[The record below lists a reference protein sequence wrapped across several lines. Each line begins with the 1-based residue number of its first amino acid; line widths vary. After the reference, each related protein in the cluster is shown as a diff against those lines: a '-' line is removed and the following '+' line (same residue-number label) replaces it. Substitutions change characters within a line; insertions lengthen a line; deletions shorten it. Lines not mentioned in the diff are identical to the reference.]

1 MKKTKRIPSK
11 RKISP
16 IYMEVVPIDG
26 GFALSLD
33 GEVLLTND
41 GIPIVHPAAGL
52 IDHIVSEFDGNGDI
66 TVTKLRIVAPRF
78 FGAFALFSIQKKWIE
93 TGKDDLTLAF
103 EEKCLNDP
111 ALHTVAGPEQ
121 VDQLA
126 RWEPLSRWLGEKV
139 VKLRGHAEYIRYHGA
154 TESDDTDYAEDPSDR
169 EEAAELLVKVRDCYH
184 ALSPE
189 QKCVVMYLHA
199 IHRGPVLFPLGLVL
213 GKCNEVEYALGVM
226 AGEAILT
233 GIFGDVTDK
242 DHREAFEGLRTDA
255 RTALEYIRYY
265 REGIPSQ
272 RLTEMI
278 AMGESARQ
286 EFKATLRWN
295 LRSERTDDAV
305 TYACVK
311 TVAAFLNS
319 EGGRLL
325 IGVAD
330 NGDIVGIEK
339 DAFDNY
345 DKFQLHLMNTLKHH
359 IGEAAAADVTVE
371 LIQAAGNRTVCL
383 VNCLKSATPVYCRPK
398 NGEEHFYVRTG
409 PGTTQL
415 PPREMVTYLTNHFH
429 VGTTPFHK

>member
-1 MKKTKRIPSK
+1 
-11 RKISP
+11 
-16 IYMEVVPIDG
+16 
-26 GFALSLD
+26 
-33 GEVLLTND
+33 
-41 GIPIVHPAAGL
+41 
-52 IDHIVSEFDGNGDI
+52 
-66 TVTKLRIVAPRF
+66 
-78 FGAFALFSIQKKWIE
+78 
-93 TGKDDLTLAF
+93 
-103 EEKCLNDP
+103 
-111 ALHTVAGPEQ
+111 
-121 VDQLA
+121 
-126 RWEPLSRWLGEKV
+126 
-139 VKLRGHAEYIRYHGA
+139 
-154 TESDDTDYAEDPSDR
+154 
-169 EEAAELLVKVRDCYH
+169 
-184 ALSPE
+184 
-189 QKCVVMYLHA
+189 
-199 IHRGPVLFPLGLVL
+199 
-213 GKCNEVEYALGVM
+213 M

-242 DHREAFEGLRTDA
+242 DHRKAFEGLRTDA

-295 LRSERTDDAV
+295 LRSERNDDAV

-330 NGDIVGIEK
+330 DGGIVGIER
-339 DAFDNY
+339 DGFDNF
-345 DKFQLHLMNTLKHH
+345 DKFQLRLMDTLKHH
-359 IGEAAAADVTVE
+359 LGEAAAADVAVE
-371 LIQAAGNRTVCL
+371 VIQAAGAGTVCL
-383 VNCLKSATPVYCRPK
+383 VNCTKSSTPVYCRLK

-429 VGTTPFHK
+429 VGTTPLPNKTK